1 MQFDCGISMSR
12 LAAWLD
18 EELCLDHEGEGWAF
32 RHGDATCH
40 VTLEPLEN
48 RLLGSYS
55 IERTML
61 AAEGDDTALKE
72 FERLFTLRFA
82 SAGG

>member
-1 MQFDCGISMSR
+1 MQFDCGISMAR
-12 LAAWLD
+12 LAGWLD
-18 EELCLDHEGEGWAF
+18 EELRLARDEGGWVFCHEGSI
-32 RHGDATCH
+32 CH
-40 VTLEPLEN
+40 VTLDRLEN
-48 RLLGSYS
+48 RKLGSYS

-61 AAEGDDTALKE
+61 SAEGDDGALAE